1 LTAGFIAGLNI
12 ESSDYLMAL
21 WAFIAA
27 NGLKAIEGED
37 ARLHFLLDDAL
48 DRTTQAEQAGQV
60 FRHFNSRR
68 GLFLKLARIRRP
80 NDSAR

>member
-48 DRTTQAEQAGQV
+48 DRTTQAGNNRDRVSE
-60 FRHFNSRR
+60 F
-68 GLFLKLARIRRP
+68 
-80 NDSAR
+80 